1 MVHTSAMRTLGAMFL
16 LCLAGFLAA
25 PAAADQNDSRLDG
38 LFSELDAAPDP
49 GAARDIELK
58 IWDLWTSHEDEAV
71 NAMME
76 AGRSSMAR
84 RDYPAALET
93 FEQMVVLAPDFAE
106 GWNKRATLHWLLGNY
121 QSSLADIDRT
131 LALEPRH
138 FGALSGQG
146 LVYSALEEWDLALRA
161 FEAALRV
168 YPQMR
173 GPRVNAE
180 AIHRLL
186 QNREI

>member
-1 MVHTSAMRTLGAMFL
+1 MLL
-16 LCLAGFLAA
+16 LCLAGLLAS
-25 PAAADQNDSRLDG
+25 PAAADQNDLRLDG
-38 LFSELDAAPDP
+38 LFAKLDAAPDP
-49 GAARDIELK
+49 GAARDIELR
-58 IWDLWTSHEDEAV
+58 IWDIWTRHDDEAL
-71 NAMME
+71 NTMME
-76 AGRSSMAR
+76 TGQVAMAR

-106 GWNKRATLHWLLGNY
+106 AWNKRATIHWLLGNY

-146 LVYSALEEWDLALRA
+146 LVYSELEEWDLALRA

-168 YPQMR
+168 YPQMT

-180 AIHRLL
+180 ATRHFL
-186 QNREI
+186 QSREI